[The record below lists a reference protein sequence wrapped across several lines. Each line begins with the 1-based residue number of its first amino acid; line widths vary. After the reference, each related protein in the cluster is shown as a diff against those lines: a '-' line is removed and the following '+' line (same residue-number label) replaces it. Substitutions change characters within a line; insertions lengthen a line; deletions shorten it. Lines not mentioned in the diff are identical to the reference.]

1 MQAMGDLHIMNM
13 TMTKQTLLLSDDDVS
28 RAFDWGEAIAALELA
43 YAASPS
49 EDRFPART
57 MARGDGVWLRTL
69 SGILPEQG
77 VMGAKLIAA
86 SPRAQAASY
95 LMPIFDITTMA
106 LIALL
111 DANRITGFRTA
122 ATSALATKRLVA
134 GERPRVAVIGSGFE
148 AKAHLEA
155 LAGAMPLGAITVFS
169 PRETSRAAFCEV
181 MSAKGIAVHPSDSAQ
196 AAVAASDLVICAA
209 RSRDESPTL
218 LGTWLRPGMTVISI
232 GSTLPE
238 QRELD
243 ADAIARS
250 DVIVAD
256 MVEEVAHD
264 TGDMLIA
271 AREGVD
277 FSSKLVSLADVVSG
291 HHPGRTTPEQI
302 LTYKSVG
309 AAVQDLAVAA
319 MCVARAR
326 SMGIGTS
333 IPAPISPISKG
344 K

>member
-1 MQAMGDLHIMNM
+1 MKTNP
-13 TMTKQTLLLSDDDVS
+13 TTLLLSDDDV
-28 RAFDWGEAIAALELA
+28 RQAFDWAEAVAALEQA
-43 YAASPS
+43 YGGGQNDAL
-49 EDRFPART
+49 FPPRT

-69 SGILPEQG
+69 SGILPAQG

-86 SPRAQAASY
+86 SPAAQAASY
-95 LMPIFDITTMA
+95 LMPIFDLSTMA
-106 LIALL
+106 LTALL

-122 ATSALATKRLVA
+122 ATSALAARRLVA
-134 GERPRVAVIGSGFE
+134 DACPRVAVIGSGFE
-148 AKAHLEA
+148 AKTHLEA
-155 LAGAMPLGAITVFS
+155 LAGAMPLGPVSVFS
-169 PRETSRAAFCEV
+169 PRETSRAAFCEA
-181 MSAKGIAVHPSDSAQ
+181 MAAKGISVRSADSAQ
-196 AAVAASDLVICAA
+196 EAVAASDLVICAA

-218 LGTWLRPGMTVISI
+218 LGAWLRPGMTVVSI

-243 ADAIARS
+243 AEAIGRA

-264 TGDMLIA
+264 TGDMLTA
-271 AREGVD
+271 AREGID
-277 FSSKLVSLADVVSG
+277 FMDKLVSLADVVSG
-291 HHPGRTTPEQI
+291 RHPGRTDPNQI
-302 LTYKSVG
+302 LIYKSVG

-326 SMGIGTS
+326 TLGIGTP
-333 IPAPISPISKG
+333 IPAPISPVSKG